1 MTASTSPSR
10 WPSQQQ
16 QPRCSYQVGLVP
28 WWRSAAPLSA
38 APPPL
43 PPFPPTPHPTPP
55 HPTTPRHDARD
66 RTHANACGR
75 TTPCATHADIPLVK
89 AVAGVRVGY
98 LPAAG
103 GWVIN
108 PSAAQAR
115 ALRWRAGAR
124 ARAHTLLLSDA
135 AGCPGACCHQHSH
148 PHNQTITQSSPPPP
162 RPTHTLFC
170 TPPQMASS
178 KLDLL
183 MAGTA
188 DAVLMIEG
196 FCDWLTEEQMI
207 EVRSCVC
214 ACACLCVLLLS
225 VCVWWER
232 VSRVCVWG
240 GGGGGRGEPRC
251 CAAGA

>member
-1 MTASTSPSR
+1 
-10 WPSQQQ
+10 
-16 QPRCSYQVGLVP
+16 
-28 WWRSAAPLSA
+28 
-38 APPPL
+38 
-43 PPFPPTPHPTPP
+43 
-55 HPTTPRHDARD
+55 
-66 RTHANACGR
+66 
-75 TTPCATHADIPLVK
+75 
-89 AVAGVRVGY
+89 
-98 LPAAG
+98 
-103 GWVIN
+103 
-108 PSAAQAR
+108 
-115 ALRWRAGAR
+115 
-124 ARAHTLLLSDA
+124 
-135 AGCPGACCHQHSH
+135 
-148 PHNQTITQSSPPPP
+148 
-162 RPTHTLFC
+162 
-170 TPPQMASS
+170 MASS

-240 GGGGGRGEPRC
+240 GGGGGGGGGGRGEPRC